1 MLERP
6 GVYAYGLGYRACITV
21 ATPTYRTAEEA
32 EAARNEL
39 KDRLAR
45 VKLLR
50 REPHRVEPDHLVS
63 PYDAPRLPNKEGL

>member
-1 MLERP
+1 MPERP
-6 GVYAYGLGYRACITV
+6 GVYPYGLGYRASVTV

-39 KDRLAR
+39 KSKLAR

-50 REPHRVEPDHLVS
+50 RETHCVEPNH
-63 PYDAPRLPNKEGL
+63 ALPT